1 MALSDFFI
9 NGAPGG
15 SSSASCRRCADAA
28 GPLHLSSLY
37 GLPRVLP
44 DLRKP
49 KAADSANAHHF
60 TQRKLLTDGMN
71 CSVHGAAPS
80 DTISA

>member
-1 MALSDFFI
+1 LPKMRGCGRPTPSQFLF
-9 NGAPGG
+9 
-15 SSSASCRRCADAA
+15 
-28 GPLHLSSLY
+28 

-60 TQRKLLTDGMN
+60 TQRKLLTDVMN
-71 CSVHGAAPS
+71 CSVEGAAPS
-80 DTISA
+80 DTVSA